1 MMRSDGIKKRP
12 GGTAILLAFVLF
24 LFFPAAAYAQER
36 TAAAAETDGMVHI
49 YDEAGLLS
57 GSESEQLEQMN
68 VQFRKAV
75 SQLSDSEASLAQ
87 MWEGEAQKAFRTAFN
102 QDREQFEAFAQGI
115 DKYVQALRE
124 AVSQYE
130 SAENKNVGI
139 AK

>member
-1 MMRSDGIKKRP
+1 MAM
-12 GGTAILLAFVLF
+12 F
-24 LFFPAAAYAQER
+24 LVNFEQLRQKA
-36 TAAAAETDGMVHI
+36 
-49 YDEAGLLS
+49 
-57 GSESEQLEQMN
+57 EQLEQMN